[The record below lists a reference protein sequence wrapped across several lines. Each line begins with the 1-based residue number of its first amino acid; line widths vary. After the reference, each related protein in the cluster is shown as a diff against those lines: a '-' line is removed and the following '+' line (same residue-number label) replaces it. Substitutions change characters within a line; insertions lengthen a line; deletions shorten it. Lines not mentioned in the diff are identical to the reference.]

1 MPFFCI
7 HCKSEIDSKYKA
19 CPYCG
24 EPITDFLRRYLETP
38 LDGKYQIL
46 SRLGVGGMGE
56 VYKVLHIHLNAIR
69 VVKLMRASIAAE
81 AGADERFIRE
91 ARLATKIQHPNVA
104 ALYDFS
110 TLDDGSRYMVW
121 EYIEG
126 INLHEMIAQNGPLA
140 PRYAAR
146 LAVQALMGLEAI
158 HRAGIVHRDVSPENL
173 MLTRDSAG
181 HGAEDDAGQ
190 ERVKIIDLG
199 IAKSSAA
206 DDNKTKTGIF
216 VGKWKYCSPEHLG
229 MLPAGERIDGRAD
242 LYSFGIVLY
251 EMLTGVPPFLAD
263 TPHAY
268 LMKHASER
276 PKSIQEVNPAV
287 IAAPEL
293 EALIFRALEKDRNK
307 RYASAREFAQAIERI
322 AAGLPDTP
330 GAPPPLPAVAE
341 VTNRETATVVSI
353 EQAVPA
359 VPAAPTVAARTPSQ
373 RTPAQRTLDRVG
385 VVDDADPRADSS
397 APRGSSKA
405 RPAFLYA
412 AAVVLALLAAG
423 AWMFLRPRPEP
434 DAPVPQ
440 PARSVEAS
448 TMTATTPVAPAI
460 PLQQGHLGIN
470 AYPWAKVTSV
480 RNLDNGQSVEIGPN
494 VITPAR
500 LDLAP
505 GRYEVTLSH
514 PDYPKTITRTVAV
527 EAGRDETLWGNFTE
541 GAPPQVP
548 DFGGGE

>member
-19 CPYCG
+19 CPHCG
-24 EPITDFLRRYLETP
+24 EPITDFLRRYLEVP

-46 SRLGVGGMGE
+46 ARLGVGGMGE

-81 AGADERFIRE
+81 EGADQRFLRE

-104 ALYDFS
+104 AMYDFS

-126 INLHEMIAQNGPLA
+126 INLHEMISQRGPLA

-173 MLTRDSAG
+173 MLTRDD
-181 HGAEDDAGQ
+181 EGQ
-190 ERVKIIDLG
+190 ERIKIIDLG
-199 IAKSSAA
+199 IAKSSNAE
-206 DDNKTKTGIF
+206 DNKTKTGIF

-229 MLPAGERIDGRAD
+229 MLPVGERIDGRAD

-268 LMKHASER
+268 LLKHAQER
-276 PKSIQEVNPAV
+276 PKSIAEVNPSA

-322 AAGLPDTP
+322 AAGLPDTA
-330 GAPPPLPAVAE
+330 GAPPPVPAATE
-341 VTNRETATVVSI
+341 VTDKHAATVVSVV
-353 EQAVPA
+353 Q
-359 VPAAPTVAARTPSQ
+359 AAPTVATRTPVH
-373 RTPAQRTLDRVG
+373 RTLDRVDID
-385 VVDDADPRADSS
+385 DDAQ
-397 APRGSSKA
+397 RGTDLNPPGPDEA
-405 RPAFLYA
+405 RRTSWPLYA
-412 AAVVLALLAAG
+412 IAVLLAVIAAG
-423 AWMFLRPRPEP
+423 AWMFLRPKPEP
-434 DAPVPQ
+434 IAPASQ
-440 PARSVEAS
+440 AARAIEAS
-448 TMTATTPVAPAI
+448 TMTATTTVAQTI
-460 PLQQGHLGIN
+460 PLAQGHLGIN
-470 AYPWAKVTSV
+470 AFPWANVTSV
-480 RNLDNGQSVEIGPN
+480 RNLDNGQSVDIGAN
-494 VITPAR
+494 VVTPAP

-505 GRYEVTLSH
+505 GRYEVTLSN
-514 PDYPKTITRTVAV
+514 PDYAKTITRTVSL
-527 EAGRDETLWGNFTE
+527 EAGRDETLWVNFTD
-541 GAPPQVP
+541 GARATVP

>member
-24 EPITDFLRRYLETP
+24 EPITDFLRRYLQSP
-38 LDGKYQIL
+38 IDGKYQIL
-46 SRLGVGGMGE
+46 ARLGVGGMGE

-69 VVKLMRASIAAE
+69 VVKLMRASIANE
-81 AGADERFIRE
+81 EGADQRFLRE

-110 TLDDGSRYMVW
+110 TLDDNARYMVW

-126 INLHEMIAQNGPLA
+126 INLHELVTQRGPLA
-140 PRYAAR
+140 PRYAAK
-146 LAVQALMGLEAI
+146 LAVQALLGLDAV

-173 MLTRDSAG
+173 MLTRDDEG
-181 HGAEDDAGQ
+181 E
-190 ERVKIIDLG
+190 ERIKIIDLG
-199 IAKSSAA
+199 IAKSSVA

-229 MLPAGERIDGRAD
+229 MLPPGEHIDGRAD

-276 PKSIQEVNPAV
+276 PKSIAETNPAA

-307 RYASAREFAQAIERI
+307 RYATAREFAQAIERI

-330 GAPPPLPAVAE
+330 GAPPPVPAEAE
-341 VTNRETATVVSI
+341 ATTEQTKGATVMDV
-353 EQAVPA
+353 A
-359 VPAAPTVAARTPSQ
+359 TVATRTPG
-373 RTPAQRTLDRVG
+373 QRTLDRVAVADDG
-385 VVDDADPRADSS
+385 VRRADVDP
-397 APRGSSKA
+397 PRRAEA
-405 RPAFLYA
+405 RRTSWPLYA
-412 AAVVLALLAAG
+412 GALILAIVAAG
-423 AWMFLRPRPEP
+423 AWMLTRPRPEP
-434 DAPVPQ
+434 VVPAPQ
-440 PARSVEAS
+440 TTRAIEAS
-448 TMTATTPVAPAI
+448 TMTTTTATI
-460 PLQQGHLGIN
+460 PLAQGHVGVN
-470 AYPWAKVTSV
+470 AFPWARVTSV
-480 RNLDNGQSVEIGPN
+480 RNLDNGQTVDIGPD
-494 VITPAR
+494 VVTPAAF
-500 LDLAP
+500 DLAP
-505 GRYEVTLSH
+505 GRYEVTLAN
-514 PDYPKTITRTVAV
+514 PNFPKTITRTVAV
-527 EAGRDETLWGNFTE
+527 EADHDGAVWGNFSD
-541 GAPPQVP
+541 GASAKAP
-548 DFGGGE
+548 DFGGGR

>member
-24 EPITDFLRRYLETP
+24 EPITDFLRRYLDTP

-46 SRLGVGGMGE
+46 ARLGVGGMGE
-56 VYKVLHIHLNAIR
+56 VYKVLHIHLNSIR
-69 VVKLMRASIAAE
+69 VVKLMRANIAGE
-81 AGADERFIRE
+81 EGAHDRFQRE

-104 ALYDFS
+104 SLYDFS

-126 INLHEMIAQNGPLA
+126 TNLHELISQNGPLA
-140 PRYAAR
+140 PRYAAK
-146 LAVQALMGLEAI
+146 LAVQALMGLEAV
-158 HRAGIVHRDVSPENL
+158 HRAGIVHRDISPENI
-173 MLTRDSAG
+173 MVTRDDEG
-181 HGAEDDAGQ
+181 N

-276 PKSIQEVNPAV
+276 PKSIAEANPAA

-293 EALIFRALEKDRNK
+293 EALIFKALEKDRNK
-307 RYASAREFAQAIERI
+307 RYASAREFAQALDRI
-322 AAGLPDTP
+322 ADGLPETA
-330 GAPPPLPAVAE
+330 GAPPPVPVELDAV
-341 VTNRETATVVSI
+341 TQRGTTHMETVASTR
-353 EQAVPA
+353 
-359 VPAAPTVAARTPSQ
+359 PAAM
-373 RTPAQRTLDRVG
+373 RTLDRVSSEQELIA
-385 VVDDADPRADSS
+385 VNETQRRASW
-397 APRGSSKA
+397 P
-405 RPAFLYA
+405 LYA
-412 AAVVLALLAAG
+412 AAIVLAILVAG
-423 AWMFLRPRPEP
+423 AWMFLRARP
-434 DAPVPQ
+434 DAPVPAPQ
-440 PARSVEAS
+440 TTRSIEAS
-448 TMTATTPVAPAI
+448 TMTATTPVATTSSAI
-460 PLQQGHLGIN
+460 PVAQAHLGIN
-470 AYPWAKVTSV
+470 AYPWANVISV
-480 RNLDNGQSVEIGPN
+480 RNVESG
-494 VITPAR
+494 
-500 LDLAP
+500 
-505 GRYEVTLSH
+505 
-514 PDYPKTITRTVAV
+514 
-527 EAGRDETLWGNFTE
+527 
-541 GAPPQVP
+541 
-548 DFGGGE
+548 